1 MCVGWSINP
10 LKELFASLKKFNQ
23 EVNVDQTWQIF
34 ASFIHK
40 VNKHGIFT
48 LVKAVDILKNPLEG
62 QC

>member
-1 MCVGWSINP
+1 MCVGWSISP
-10 LKELFASLKKFNQ
+10 LKELLASLKNFNQ

-48 LVKAVDILKNPLEG
+48 LVKAVDILKNPLGG